1 MIPKDWLKRIRRVEI
16 KSRLISEQLMAGL
29 SGSIFKGRGIDFED
43 VREYS
48 PGDDVRR
55 IDWNVSARQR
65 KPYVKRFIEERELV
79 ILLLVDMSSS
89 GHFGTVGR
97 TKREVAAELAGA
109 LAFSA
114 IRDSD
119 RVGLVMFTDN
129 VEVYHPPRKSRQH
142 VLRLIRDLLYRPIK
156 HDGTSIKNALAFVNR
171 VIHRPAVIFLISDF
185 IDEGYE
191 RLLKAANQ
199 RHDVIA
205 VKMLDP
211 RELELP
217 DVGIAALQDS
227 ETGDV
232 MEVDTS
238 DPKIRAAF
246 AEQAAGRQ
254 VSFKEFLHRAKI
266 GHLEVRTDRPYQKRL
281 RTFFEQRA
289 RARIA

>member
-1 MIPKDWLKRIRRVEI
+1 MIPKDWLKRIRRVEV

-43 VREYS
+43 VREYA

-55 IDWNVSARQR
+55 IDWNVSARHR
-65 KPYVKRFIEERELV
+65 KPFVKRFIEERELV
-79 ILLLVDMSSS
+79 ILLLVDMSGS

-97 TKREVAAELAGA
+97 TKRELAAELAGA

-119 RVGLVMFTDN
+119 RVGLVMFTDE
-129 VEVYHPPRKSRQH
+129 VEAYHPPRKTRQH
-142 VLRLIRDLLYRPIK
+142 VLRLIRDLLYRPIER
-156 HDGTSIKNALAFVNR
+156 DGTSIKNALAFVNR

-185 IDEGYE
+185 LDEGYE
-191 RLLKAANQ
+191 RLLKATNQ

-205 VKMLDP
+205 LKMLDP

-217 DVGIAALQDS
+217 DVGLAALRDA
-227 ETGDV
+227 ETGEV
-232 MEVDTS
+232 IEVDTS
-238 DPKIRAAF
+238 DAVVRKAF
-246 AEQAAGRQ
+246 ARQAAERQ
-254 VSFKEFLHRAKI
+254 TGFRELLHKAKI
-266 GHLEVRTDRPYQKRL
+266 GHLEVRTDRPYHKSL

-289 RARIA
+289 RA